1 MYYKSAEDIYN
12 SMSTTIT
19 NVDKSENSLVYN
31 TQVPCSME
39 LSNALL
45 CMDESL
51 KKMFSASAYL
61 NGYSYYLD
69 LITSEQAVYRK
80 QATFAVIKCKF
91 EGKKNTTF
99 KQGIVV
105 STKDNR
111 LYSTIEDFTTDNNG
125 IGYAMVCADNSG
137 AKYNVGAGEICNFPI
152 NYSNLKSVTN
162 EEEYTEAYDEETDE
176 SLYERYVDKI
186 RKPISSGNKYQYEQ
200 WALEVNGV
208 GYAKCIPAEVIGT
221 GGVVKVVIASSNKRK
236 ASEELIKTTYDY
248 IDSVRPVMAG
258 TLEVLTVEEKMINIT
273 GNVEIDASTTLN
285 DVQNKFKLELEN
297 YFNNIVY
304 DTKKVTLAKV
314 QSILIN
320 INGVVDYSDVKIN
333 GGTSNITLTDE
344 KIAVLDTVTLGVI

>member
-69 LITSEQAVYRK
+69 LIASEQAVYRK

-111 LYSTIEDFTTDNNG
+111 LYSTIEDFTTDSNG

-208 GYAKCIPAEVIGT
+208 GYAKCVPAEEIGK
-221 GGVVKVVIASSNKRK
+221 GGVVKVIIATSDKRK
-236 ASEELIKTTYDY
+236 ATKDLIKKTYEH
-248 IDSVRPVMAG
+248 IDKERPILSG
-258 TLEVLTVEEKMINIT
+258 TLEVLTVSETPINIT
-273 GNVEIDASTTLN
+273 GNVEIDTSTTLN
-285 DVQNKFKLELEN
+285 QVENAFKSELEN
-297 YFNNIVY
+297 YFYDEVY
-304 DTKKVTLAKV
+304 DNKRITIAKI

-320 INGVVDYSDVKIN
+320 IAGVTDYSDIKIN
-333 GGTSNITLTDE
+333 GNASNVILNDE
-344 KIAVLDTVTLGVI
+344 EIAILSSVRLGVI